1 MEVLPEGKVTMF
13 ANILQGKKTYAAA
26 VTIIGLAVAKHFG
39 IAVPEEV
46 WLILG
51 GLGLGFLRNAVEK

>member
-1 MEVLPEGKVTMF
+1 MF
-13 ANILQGKKTYAAA
+13 ANILHGKKTYAAA
-26 VTIIGLAVAKHFG
+26 VTIVGLAVAKYFG
-39 IAVPEEV
+39 IAVPEET